1 MQSFL
6 MPPPSLLRNAPYPSN
21 PHQGVPAPRGQPEGA
36 ILAHTPGLYIP
47 SRIQFT
53 PDRPSL
59 TSSDETRADPG
70 RGTATGASAVME
82 NPG

>member
-1 MQSFL
+1 
-6 MPPPSLLRNAPYPSN
+6 MPPPSLLGIAPCPSN

-36 ILAHTPGLYIP
+36 VLAQTPGLYIP

-53 PDRPSL
+53 PDLPSL
-59 TSSDETRADPG
+59 TSSDESRADPG
-70 RGTATGASAVME
+70 RGTATGAGAAME